1 MDKKKIFFTLLL
13 IIVCVVLLF
22 NRFKPEQDFSSF
34 EVSSQIVGN
43 SIDINFASHD
53 IYIKGEETNYPILKI
68 GENIYP
74 LNEEII
80 NTYPLKAKTSL
91 ILTIPKSADTILLE
105 GTGNI
110 YINDIQASKLSL
122 SANKVDIDSAN
133 IKDSSLNTKGAS
145 SVSNSSFSTLYIKGN
160 SGPINISESLCESI
174 MAETIISDIYIDNV
188 AATFIQAISDKGNV
202 EILNSGKANIVLQSE
217 EGIINIDKELI
228 EENSENTIVIK
239 TNSGD
244 ITIKGE

>member
-53 IYIKGEETNYPILKI
+53 IYIKGEEANYPILKI

-133 IKDSSLNTKGAS
+133 IKDSSLNTKGES

-160 SGPINISESLCESI
+160 SGPINISETVCESI

-188 AATFIQAISDKGNV
+188 SAAFIQAISDKGNV
-202 EILNSGKANIVLQSE
+202 EISNSGKANFVLQSE
-217 EGIINIDKELI
+217 DGIISVDKELI